1 MRKVDWTDKAKVIEY
16 ARLLGSGL
24 SVIKYPGRVNY
35 NITHTENLFRP
46 GMGGVKVIY
55 QT

>member
-1 MRKVDWTDKAKVIEY
+1 MKVDWTDVAKVIEY
-16 ARLLGSGL
+16 ARSLGPGL
-24 SVIKYPGRVNY
+24 SVIKYPGRANY
-35 NITHTENLFRP
+35 NIAHTENLFRP